1 MKVILIDKQ
10 DDQIEHSKIQLDQFV
25 ALELPELE
33 KVESKEKCEKK
44 ENLLNQIPHLS
55 RKTNVRF

>member
-10 DDQIEHSKIQLDQFV
+10 DDQIEHAKNRLDQFV

-33 KVESKEKCEKK
+33 KVESKEKGEKK
-44 ENLLNQIPHLS
+44 EESSESNSSFEPED
-55 RKTNVRF
+55 

>member
-10 DDQIEHSKIQLDQFV
+10 DDQIEHAKNRLDQFV

-44 ENLLNQIPHLS
+44 EEPS
-55 RKTNVRF
+55 VSSSSFEPED